1 MNNKRFMS
9 INFFPISDNNYYKI
23 LSYEALLPNLRY
35 KDKKVYFILKNPI
48 KIKLNNKIEYKNE
61 FVLENISLT
70 GKIYCI
76 NTELNCKIV
85 EKSDNNGLIVNIK
98 FRDGPNIYNQDM
110 QKFARAVEAA
120 ILGIDLMED
129 NNSQISDDYLYNVNQ
144 LYDNQ
149 TDYDNESNFD
159 NESVYD
165 NLYDNE
171 SDFDNVLDD
180 DNQFF
185 EEKNEDYDTKH

>member
-1 MNNKRFMS
+1 MS

-23 LSYEALLPNLRY
+23 LSYDALLPNLRY
-35 KDKKVYFILKNPI
+35 KDEKVYFISKNPI
-48 KIKLNNKIEYKNE
+48 KIKLNDKIEYKNE
-61 FVLENISLT
+61 FLLENISFT
-70 GKIYCI
+70 GKIYCV

-85 EKSDNNGLIVNIK
+85 EKSDDNGLIVNIK

-129 NNSQISDDYLYNVNQ
+129 NNSQISDDYLCNVNQ

-159 NESVYD
+159 NESVYE
-165 NLYDNE
+165 NIYDNE
-171 SDFDNVLDD
+171 SNFDNDNVFDD
-180 DNQFF
+180 DNEFF
-185 EEKNEDYDTKH
+185 EEKNEDYDNKY

>member
-1 MNNKRFMS
+1 MS

-23 LSYEALLPNLRY
+23 LSYDALLPNLRY
-35 KDKKVYFILKNPI
+35 KDEKVYFISKNPI
-48 KIKLNNKIEYKNE
+48 KIKLNDKIEYKNE
-61 FVLENISLT
+61 FLLENISFT
-70 GKIYCI
+70 GKIYCV

-85 EKSDNNGLIVNIK
+85 EKSDDNGLIVNIK

-159 NESVYD
+159 NESVYE
-165 NLYDNE
+165 NIYDNE
-171 SDFDNVLDD
+171 SNFDNDNVFDD
-180 DNQFF
+180 DNEFF
-185 EEKNEDYDTKH
+185 EEKNEDYDNKY